1 MRSQALFYNYEK
13 EKKITSSFVNHI
25 RSISVNKM
33 VLYLSCVNSKE
44 YLLRKYKVLNRAN
57 ITIIN
62 DTSLLLDD
70 IEKYILQYKPKY
82 VFVDYFIMVD
92 SYNFRIQG
100 KKLYYI
106 RNMLESLESKY
117 NVVVLMALNKKW
129 RKRKK
134 WSYSIFFTP
143 IFRFFC
149 TFFTTIFLFCIS
161 FKLFVTYRT
170 SF

>member
-25 RSISVNKM
+25 RSISINKT

-100 KKLYYI
+100 KKLYYT
-106 RNMLESLESKY
+106 R
-117 NVVVLMALNKKW
+117 
-129 RKRKK
+129 
-134 WSYSIFFTP
+134 
-143 IFRFFC
+143 
-149 TFFTTIFLFCIS
+149 
-161 FKLFVTYRT
+161 
-170 SF
+170 